1 MEQVGDTVNEGRR
14 VDILEN
20 LDRGGI
26 VGVNQHNQSDPK
38 EFAMNLVAI
47 GKLGH
52 KVVVQEGKNIL
63 RILDPWQGVLPLVS
77 TIDSKTR
84 SSLLAEV
91 RKGGRDGGLH
101 DGMKQMGACFSNV
114 DFSEGSHG
122 LHHIHSAPDPTD
134 GSGVLEYLGKPF
146 IDPVD
151 PGNGSETVVG
161 WFSIVIG
168 HYFCLY
174 FLSIFDPTSFHI
186 PYPTFL
192 PYVYPC
198 YDFPFYTFTLTNG
211 RQKHIRL
218 DY

>member
-1 MEQVGDTVNEGRR
+1 MMEQVRDTVNEGQQ

-26 VGVNQHNQSDPK
+26 IGVNQHNQSDPK
-38 EFAMNLVAI
+38 EFAMNLVVI

-52 KVVVQEGKNIL
+52 KVVIQEGKNIL

-77 TIDSKTR
+77 TIDSETR

-91 RKGGRDGGLH
+91 RKGRRDGGLH
-101 DGMKQMGACFSNV
+101 DGMKQMGACFSNI
-114 DFSEGSHG
+114 DFSEGGHG
-122 LHHIHSAPDPTD
+122 LHHIHGAPDPTD

-161 WFSIVIG
+161 WFSIMSLRRHIELT
-168 HYFCLY
+168 CLSSVVNKSPMSNSSPKTK
-174 FLSIFDPTSFHI
+174 LMMSRQSLTVAGGDDP
-186 PYPTFL
+186 
-192 PYVYPC
+192 
-198 YDFPFYTFTLTNG
+198 N
-211 RQKHIRL
+211 RRK
-218 DY
+218 